1 MISATENKQS
11 IDALTEK
18 AWSINRSDPQKC
30 KELSIH
36 IMKEAEKISYSIGK
50 TKAQAALGAS
60 LVWLS
65 NYDEALTN
73 LYQAREELK
82 KVNDRKKEAE
92 VVYHIFCSFY
102 FLTDYDHAIEYA
114 HQILELADENNDDT
128 AKANAYNGIGT
139 IYYTLGENKK
149 SIESLSLGLI
159 IAEKSTDKHLLA
171 RILDGLGTAYFQD
184 GNLNEAI
191 IYKEKSA
198 IAARESGIKNVEAY
212 AMNGLA
218 NIHFQLKKYDLA
230 EQFYLQ
236 SIQLR
241 KEVNF
246 KPGVTES
253 LASLGKLYLAVGKKE
268 EAFSNL
274 QEALTIAK
282 EIDSKEF
289 LYKIYESLSEYF
301 AAQNKIEEFKKH
313 YELFFQN
320 KEKHTNEKHRQT
332 LKSKEMKL
340 KMTQVENEKELLEKK
355 HKELE
360 NYSRDLELLSSIGRK
375 ITSQISVEKINT
387 TVHEILQ
394 TMMDATGFGIGVVIN
409 DGKNLAFP
417 GYIEEGVIFKNS
429 LYDLSDENRMATF
442 CYNHQK
448 EIFIRDF
455 ALESQLYVKKNSAPV
470 IGKSVQSLIYLPLLS
485 ENGKVGVITVQSFDK
500 NAYTEYHLNLLR
512 NLAVYCAIALEN
524 ASSYEKLEEM
534 VKERTKAVTYS
545 YETTKQLNNLGQELT
560 SLNKFEDIFQK
571 LFKSVSQ
578 LMDAGCFGV
587 RIYIPEK
594 EIIEYRFEMEKG
606 VMDKDVFTVPMSNDN
621 NYSVWCVKNK
631 ESIFINDNIL
641 EHKKWVKEIH
651 VVFGEMPHSL
661 LFQPMMMGEK
671 IIGVITVQS
680 FLRNAYQSHHLD
692 ILKTLANY
700 TAIAIENA
708 NFIERLEEKVK
719 ERTEEILL
727 QNEKV
732 EKAALITK
740 KISEIGKEIGKSL
753 SIESIVATVY
763 KNIDQMMDTGAFGIG
778 IYREEHNDLF
788 HIGVMEN
795 GKKLPDF
802 TFSIDEEKIASVCFN
817 DGKEILINDFDSEHS
832 KFIKKTYSAIA
843 GESPVSMIYIPLF
856 SGTKKM
862 GTLSVQSFNANAY
875 SEYHLDI
882 LRSLAVYIGSA
893 LENASLYRNM
903 ESRVIE
909 RTSEI
914 EKAYQDTKLLGQISK
929 DISSSLSVETIIE
942 KVYHSVNQLMDA
954 TGFGIGIYNST
965 THKIKMPGYI
975 EKGDKLEDF
984 YYDVNDD
991 RLATWCF
998 KNKKEIFINDYSID
1012 YKKFIKGLKAPVA
1025 GKDSASIIY
1034 LPLYLKEEVMGI
1046 LTIQS
1051 FEKNVYTE
1059 YHMDILRSLA
1069 TSIATALDNARLYEN
1084 MESKVRERTSELM
1097 LQKDQVEKTFANTKL
1112 ISEIGKEISA
1122 LLSVNDIIAKLYDSV
1137 NNLID
1142 ATIFGVAVYRPIEND
1157 LFFSGAMEK
1166 AQLLPDFSYPLTE
1179 DKVSTI
1185 CFEQKREI
1193 IINDWMNEHKQF
1205 VKKTYNAVQGEMP
1218 ESMIYLPLISKN
1230 HVIGVITVQSF
1241 TKEAYQD
1248 YHVDILRSLSVY
1260 VGSAIENANLYK
1272 SLEIKVK
1279 ERTAEIEK
1287 AYQDTKLLGQI
1298 SKDISSSLSV
1308 ETIIEKVYHSV
1319 NKLMDATGFGIGIYN
1334 RLTHQIRM
1342 PGYIEKGDKLEDFYY
1357 DVNDDRL
1364 ATWCFKNKQ
1373 EIFINDYSIDYKKY
1387 IKGMKAP
1394 VAGKDSASIIY
1405 LPLYLKEEVMGILT
1419 IQSFEKNVYSEY
1431 HMDILRSLANS
1442 IASALDNAQ
1451 LYENMEEKV
1460 RDRTV
1465 EVVKQK
1471 EIIEEKNK
1479 HITDSIIY
1487 AKRIQQAILPP
1498 EEVFITHLKN
1508 SFVLYKPKDI
1518 VSGDFY
1524 WIERKGNKILFAVVD
1539 CTGHGVPG
1547 AFMSIIGYNGLNQI
1561 VNEYNISKP
1570 SEILN
1575 ELNKIISHTLK
1586 QREDESKIRDGMDL
1600 SICCIDLENNTLEYA
1615 GANNPIFIVRNNK
1628 VLEIKADK
1636 HPIGNFVGET
1646 EFKFANKEL
1655 KLFNDD
1661 RIYLFSDGYADQ
1673 FGGPRGKKL
1682 KYNQFRDL
1690 LLLHHSKPMK
1700 IQKEILD
1707 FMFEEWRGDL
1717 EQIDDVCVIGL
1728 KVG

>member
-1 MISATENKQS
+1 MISATVDKHS
-11 IDALTEK
+11 LDTLTEQ

-30 KELSIH
+30 KEMSIQ
-36 IMKEAEKISYSIGK
+36 IMVEAEKINYSIGK
-50 TKAQAALGAS
+50 TKAQASLGAS

-73 LYQAREELK
+73 LYQAREDLK
-82 KVNDRKKEAE
+82 KAGERKKEAE

-102 FLTDYDHAIEYA
+102 FLADYDHAIEYA
-114 HQILELADENNDDT
+114 NQILELADENNDET

-149 SIESLSLGLI
+149 SIENLSIGI
-159 IAEKSTDKHLLA
+159 EIAKKLSDKHLLA
-171 RILDGLGTAYFQD
+171 RLLDGLGTAYFQD
-184 GNLNEAI
+184 GNLEKAI
-191 IYKEKSA
+191 VYKEKSA

-218 NIHFQLKKYDLA
+218 NIHFELKKYDLA

-253 LASLGKLYLAVGKKE
+253 LASLGKLYLTTGKNE
-268 EAFSNL
+268 EAYSNL
-274 QEALTIAK
+274 QEALKIAE

-289 LYKIYESLSEYF
+289 LYKIHGSLSEYF
-301 AAQNKIEEFKKH
+301 ALNNKIEDFKRH

-320 KEKHTNEKHRQT
+320 KEKHTSEKHRQT

-340 KMTQVENEKELLEKK
+340 KMEQVEKEKELLEKK
-355 HKELE
+355 HRELE
-360 NYSRDLELLSSIGRK
+360 SYSRDLELLSSIGRK
-375 ITSQISVEKINT
+375 ITSQISIEKINT

-394 TMMDATGFGIGVVIN
+394 TMMDATGFGIGVLIN
-409 DGKNLAFP
+409 DGKILSFP
-417 GYIEEGVIFKNS
+417 GYIEEDVIYKNS
-429 LYDLSDENRMATF
+429 LYDLADENRMATICF
-442 CYNHQK
+442 NHAK
-448 EIFIRDF
+448 EILIRDF
-455 ALESQLYVKKNSAPV
+455 ETESIQYVKRNTKPV
-470 IGKSVQSLIYLPLLS
+470 IGKSVQSLIYLPLFS
-485 ENGKVGVITVQSFDK
+485 ENGKVGVITVQSFEK
-500 NAYTEYHLNLLR
+500 NAYSEYHLNLLR

-534 VKERTKAVTYS
+534 VNARTKAVKNS
-545 YETTKQLNNLGQELT
+545 YETTKTLNALGQEIT
-560 SLNKFEDIFQK
+560 SLNKFEDIFKK
-571 LFKSVSQ
+571 LYNSVST

-606 VMDKDVFTVPMSNDN
+606 KMDTEVFTVPMTNDN

-651 VVFGEMPHSL
+651 VVTGDMPHSL

-680 FLRNAYQSHHLD
+680 FERNAYEPHHLD

-700 TAIAIENA
+700 TAIAFENA
-708 NFIERLEEKVK
+708 NFIELLEEKVK
-719 ERTEEILL
+719 ERTEEISL
-727 QNEKV
+727 QKEKI
-732 EKAALITK
+732 EKTARITK
-740 KISEIGKEIGKSL
+740 TISEIGKEIGQSL
-753 SIESIVATVY
+753 SVESIISNVY
-763 KNIDQMMDTGAFGIG
+763 KNIHQMMDADAFGIG
-778 IYREEHNDLF
+778 IYREEQNDLF
-788 HIGVMEN
+788 HTGVMEN

-802 TFSIDEEKIASVCFN
+802 TFPLEEERIASVCFLQ
-817 DGKEILINDFDSEHS
+817 GKEILINDWNKDYT
-832 KFIKKTYSAIA
+832 KYVKKTYIA
-843 GESPVSMIYIPLF
+843 KEGESPIAMIYIPLF
-856 SGTKKM
+856 SGSKKI
-862 GTLSVQSFNANAY
+862 GALSVQSFKANAY

-903 ESRVIE
+903 EDRVIE
-909 RTSEI
+909 RTSAI
-914 EKAYQDTKLLGQISK
+914 EKAYQDTKLLGQIAK

-954 TGFGIGIYNST
+954 TGFGIGIYQPAT
-965 THKIKMPGYI
+965 RKIKMPGYI
-975 EKGDKLEDF
+975 EKGEKLEDF

-998 KNKKEIFINDYSID
+998 KNKKEIFINDYSKD
-1012 YKKFIKGLKAPVA
+1012 YKNYIKGMKAPIA

-1069 TSIATALDNARLYEN
+1069 TSIASALDNARLYEN
-1084 MESKVRERTSELM
+1084 MESEVRERTSELM
-1097 LQKDQVEKTFANTKL
+1097 LQKEQVEKTFHNTKL

-1122 LLSVNDIIAKLYDSV
+1122 MLSAGEIIAKLYNSV
-1137 NNLID
+1137 NSLLD
-1142 ATIFGVAVYRPIEND
+1142 AAIFGVAVYRPEEND
-1157 LFFSGAMEK
+1157 LFFSGAMENAK
-1166 AQLLPDFSYPLTE
+1166 SLPDFSFPLDE
-1179 DKVSTI
+1179 DKISTV
-1185 CFEQKREI
+1185 CFQQRKEI
-1193 IINDWMNEHKQF
+1193 IINDWKNEYGQYISKNY
-1205 VKKTYNAVQGEMP
+1205 VAKQGEIP
-1218 ESMIYLPLISKN
+1218 ESMLYLPLISKGN
-1230 HVIGVITVQSF
+1230 IIGVITVQSF
-1241 TKEAYQD
+1241 SKNAYQD

-1272 SLEIKVK
+1272 SLEVKVK

-1287 AYQDTKLLGQI
+1287 AYQDTKLLSQI

-1319 NKLMDATGFGIGIYN
+1319 NRLMDAAGFGIGIFN
-1334 RLTHQIRM
+1334 SSTQQIRM
-1342 PGYIEKGDKLEDFYY
+1342 PGYIEKGEKLEDFYY
-1357 DVNDDRL
+1357 NIQDDRL
-1364 ATWCFKNKQ
+1364 ATWCFKNKK
-1373 EIFINDYSIDYKKY
+1373 EIFINDYSIEYKNF

-1394 VAGKDSASIIY
+1394 IAGKDSASIIY
-1405 LPLYLKEEVMGILT
+1405 LPLFLKEEVMGILT
-1419 IQSFEKNVYSEY
+1419 IQSFEKNVYTDY
-1431 HMDILRSLANS
+1431 HLDILRSLATS

-1460 RDRTV
+1460 RERTV
-1465 EVVKQK
+1465 QVVKQK

-1498 EEVFITHLKN
+1498 EEVFIQYLKN

-1524 WIERKGNKILFAVVD
+1524 WIERKENKILFAVVD

-1561 VNEYNISKP
+1561 VNEYNITQP
-1570 SEILN
+1570 AEILN
-1575 ELNKIISHTLK
+1575 QLNKIISNTLK
-1586 QREDESKIRDGMDL
+1586 QREDESKIRDGMDM
-1600 SICCIDLENNTLEYA
+1600 SVCCIDLANNTLEYA
-1615 GANNPIFIVRNNK
+1615 GANNPIFIVRNQK
-1628 VLEIKADK
+1628 VIEVKADK

-1646 EFKFANKEL
+1646 EFKFTNKDL
-1655 KLFNDD
+1655 KLFPDD
-1661 RIYLFSDGYADQ
+1661 RLYLFSDGYADQ

-1690 LLLHHSKPMK
+1690 LLEHHNKPMK
-1700 IQKEILD
+1700 TQKELLD

-1717 EQIDDVCVIGL
+1717 EQIDDVCLIG
-1728 KVG
+1728 VRIG